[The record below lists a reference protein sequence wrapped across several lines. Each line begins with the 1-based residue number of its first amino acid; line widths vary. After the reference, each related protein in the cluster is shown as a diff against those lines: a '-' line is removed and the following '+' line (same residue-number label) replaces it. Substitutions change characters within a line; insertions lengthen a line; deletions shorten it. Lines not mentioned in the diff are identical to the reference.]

1 MIKIAKKGNYFST
14 RWKKQKMESTD
25 RKKSPNIKIRS
36 VVLIL
41 VIGILIGGFS
51 EYLFGYYLI
60 TSENENI
67 KNQFENIREQINDI
81 QIEATHKNENTSEL
95 IEELQGRL
103 SLIQEQIDDL
113 KGEVNNSD
121 QKLID
126 NSNEISSLESQT
138 LSLLDQIGNLQST
151 FENTIQD
158 FYSIPSEN
166 ISLSLLFE
174 QVRESVVVIQGLI
187 PQIPSSIIVQ
197 GSGFVYNHSGNMV
210 ILTNYHV
217 IENTDSITVTFT
229 NGESYDATILGLNPN
244 NDFAILT
251 VNAPQERYNPLEIIS
266 SSTLKVGH
274 SVIVVGTPYGL
285 EGSLSNGIVSAL
297 NRTISIDEIVMT
309 NIIQTTTPLNPG
321 NSGGPLMNYNGQVV
335 GISTAIVEE
344 SQGIGF
350 AIPSNTILS
359 DIQIIF
365 G

>member
-1 MIKIAKKGNYFST
+1 
-14 RWKKQKMESTD
+14 MESID
-25 RKKSPNIKIRS
+25 RKKSPNVRIRS
-36 VVLIL
+36 LVMIL
-41 VIGILIGGFS
+41 AIGILIGGFS
-51 EYLFGYYLI
+51 GYLFGYYLI
-60 TSENENI
+60 TAENENI
-67 KNQFENIREQINDI
+67 KNQLINIRNQINDM
-81 QIEATHKNENTSEL
+81 QIETTYKNENTSEL
-95 IEELQGRL
+95 IEELQGKL

-121 QKLID
+121 QKLIET
-126 NSNEISSLESQT
+126 SNEISSLEVQT
-138 LSLLDQIGNLQST
+138 LLLLEQIGNLQST

-158 FYSIPSEN
+158 FYSISSEN

-174 QVRESVVVIQGLI
+174 QVRESVVVIQGII
-187 PQIPSSIIVQ
+187 PQIPSSILVQ

-210 ILTNYHV
+210 ILTNNHV
-217 IENTDSITVTFT
+217 IENTDTITVTFT
-229 NGESYDATILGLNPN
+229 NGESYDATILGSNPN

-251 VNAPQERYNPLEIIS
+251 INAPQEIYKPLEIIS

-350 AIPSNTILS
+350 AIPSNTILL

-365 G
+365 D

>member
-1 MIKIAKKGNYFST
+1 
-14 RWKKQKMESTD
+14 MESTD
-25 RKKSPNIKIRS
+25 RKKSPNVKIRS
-36 VVLIL
+36 AVLIL
-41 VIGILIGGFS
+41 VVGILIGGFS
-51 EYLFGYYLI
+51 GYFFGYYLI

-121 QKLID
+121 QKLIEA
-126 NSNEISSLESQT
+126 SNEISSLESQT

-229 NGESYDATILGLNPN
+229 NGESYDATILGSNPN

-251 VNAPQERYNPLEIIS
+251 VNALQEIYKPLEIIS

>member
-1 MIKIAKKGNYFST
+1 
-14 RWKKQKMESTD
+14 MESTD
-25 RKKSPNIKIRS
+25 RKKSPNVKIRS

-41 VIGILIGGFS
+41 VVGILIGGFS
-51 EYLFGYYLI
+51 GYFFGYYLI

-95 IEELQGRL
+95 VEELQGRL
-103 SLIQEQIDDL
+103 SFIQEQIDNL
-113 KGEVNNSD
+113 KVEVNNSD
-121 QKLID
+121 QKLIE

-210 ILTNYHV
+210 ILTNNHV
-217 IENTDSITVTFT
+217 IENTDSITITFT
-229 NGESYDATILGLNPN
+229 NGESYDATILGSNPN

-251 VNAPQERYNPLEIIS
+251 INAPQEIYNPLEIIS

-365 G
+365 GWIKETH

>member
-1 MIKIAKKGNYFST
+1 
-14 RWKKQKMESTD
+14 MESTN
-25 RKKSPNIKIRS
+25 RKKSPNVRIRS
-36 VVLIL
+36 LVLIL
-41 VIGILIGGFS
+41 AVGILIGGFS
-51 EYLFGYYLI
+51 GYIFGYYLI

-67 KNQFENIREQINDI
+67 KNQLTNIRDQINDM

-103 SLIQEQIDDL
+103 SLIQEQIDNL
-113 KGEVNNSD
+113 KVEVNNSD
-121 QKLID
+121 QKLIE
-126 NSNEISSLESQT
+126 NSNEISNLEVQT
-138 LSLLDQIGNLQST
+138 LLLLEQIGYLQST

-158 FYSIPSEN
+158 FYSISSEN

-187 PQIPSSIIVQ
+187 PQSPSSILVQ

-210 ILTNYHV
+210 ILTNNHV

-229 NGESYDATILGLNPN
+229 NGESYNATILGSNPN

-251 VNAPQERYNPLEIIS
+251 INAPQEIYKPLEIIS

-285 EGSLSNGIVSAL
+285 EGSLSDGIVSAL

-359 DIQIIF
+359 DIQILF
-365 G
+365 GWKKKVIHKLRLN

>member
-1 MIKIAKKGNYFST
+1 MIKIVKNGDYFST
-14 RWKKQKMESTD
+14 GWKKQKMESTD
-25 RKKSPNIKIRS
+25 RKKSPNVRIRS
-36 VVLIL
+36 LVLIL
-41 VIGILIGGFS
+41 AVGILIGGFS
-51 EYLFGYYLI
+51 GYLFGYYLI

-67 KNQFENIREQINDI
+67 KNQLTNIRNQINDM

-103 SLIQEQIDDL
+103 SLIQEQIDNL
-113 KGEVNNSD
+113 KVEVNNSD
-121 QKLID
+121 QKLIE
-126 NSNEISSLESQT
+126 NSNEISNLEVQT
-138 LSLLDQIGNLQST
+138 LLLLEQIGYLQST

-158 FYSIPSEN
+158 FYSISSEN

-187 PQIPSSIIVQ
+187 PQSPSSILVQ

-210 ILTNYHV
+210 ILTNNHV

-229 NGESYDATILGLNPN
+229 NGESYDATILGSNPN

-251 VNAPQERYNPLEIIS
+251 INAPQEIYNPLEIIS

-359 DIQIIF
+359 DIQILF